1 MKTYFIYLFFFFYL
15 IGSSQNNL
23 VFNEKELSDKTILI
37 AEIAEQLLDKN
48 GTITNV
54 DWFKNSSQ
62 NLVEELREFQL
73 EIKNSDYKL
82 NYYIDRNVYES
93 KNEIYSIHFFIEHNE
108 EQFSKIYFLLRYDE
122 SNNDNKLKVDEI
134 KIDGKMI
141 IDEMKK
147 EWGKQMGTEIPP
159 PPLPPSK
166 ND

>member
-1 MKTYFIYLFFFFYL
+1 MRNENIFYLSIFFFYL

-23 VFNEKELSDKTILI
+23 VFNKKELSDKTILI

-48 GTITNV
+48 DTITNV
-54 DWFKNSSQ
+54 DWFKYSSQ
-62 NLVEELREFQL
+62 
-73 EIKNSDYKL
+73 
-82 NYYIDRNVYES
+82 
-93 KNEIYSIHFFIEHNE
+93 
-108 EQFSKIYFLLRYDE
+108 DE

-147 EWGKQMGTEIPP
+147 EWAKQMGTEVPP